1 MIDVV
6 LIQGDG
12 AEVWLC
18 QGLIDTDAHGVGRD
32 IRKKDAWT
40 VSLEKPEAFN
50 RLVLQEDLNLGQRIA
65 AFTVEARVDGK
76 WETVAEETTVGFK
89 RIVLLPDVTADAV
102 RVRVDEALAK
112 PYLRSIALY
121 QDDIYHE

>member
-1 MIDVV
+1 M
-6 LIQGDG
+6 LF
-12 AEVWLC
+12 
-18 QGLIDTDAHGVGRD
+18 R
-32 IRKKDAWT
+32 
-40 VSLEKPEAFN
+40 S

-102 RVRVDEALAK
+102 RVRVDESLAK
-112 PYLRSIALY
+112 PFLRSIALY
-121 QDDIYHE
+121 QDDIYHD

>member
-1 MIDVV
+1 M
-6 LIQGDG
+6 
-12 AEVWLC
+12 
-18 QGLIDTDAHGVGRD
+18 
-32 IRKKDAWT
+32 
-40 VSLEKPEAFN
+40 
-50 RLVLQEDLNLGQRIA
+50 
-65 AFTVEARVDGK
+65 DGK

-102 RVRVDEALAK
+102 RVRVDESLAK